1 MPAIASRLNL
11 FSESVIRDMTR
22 IAIEHNAINLSQGF
36 PDFDPPSELVDAAKR
51 AMDGGHH
58 QYAITWG
65 APRFRQALARKQSHW
80 MGLPLDPDAHI
91 VVTCGS
97 TEAMMAAMMTV
108 CNPGDRVIAFSPF
121 YENYGADAIL
131 SGAEPVFVPLYPPDF
146 EFDRDELRRAFAT
159 GVKALILCNPSN
171 PTGKV
176 FTREE
181 LQFIAELAQ
190 EYDAFVITDEVYEHI
205 VYEPHQHTYMAGLP
219 GMFERTISC
228 SSLSKTYAVTGWRL
242 GYVIASSEVIG
253 GARKVHDFL
262 TVGAPAPLQEAAV
275 TALDFPLSY
284 YEELQAAYTSRRDCF
299 LGYLDRA
306 GLRYTVPQGA
316 YYVLVDISDF
326 GFADDTAFC
335 VWMAREIGVA
345 AVPGSSFFQE
355 PVNHLV
361 RFHFAK
367 REETLAAAGSRL
379 LRLKE
384 RG

>member
-1 MPAIASRLNL
+1 
-11 FSESVIRDMTR
+11 MTR

-36 PDFDPPSELVDAAKR
+36 PDFDPPSELVAAARR

-65 APRFRQALARKQSHW
+65 APRFRQALARKQSRW

-131 SGAEPVFVPLYPPDF
+131 SGAEPVFVPLYPPAF
-146 EFDRDELRRAFAT
+146 EFDREELRRAFAT

-176 FTREE
+176 FTRDE

-205 VYEPHQHTYMAGLP
+205 VYEPHQHTYIAGLP

-242 GYVIASSEVIG
+242 GYVIASSGVIG
-253 GARKVHDFL
+253 GVRKVHDFL

-284 YEELQAAYTSRRDCF
+284 YEQLQAAYTRRRECF